1 MPIIRR
7 FDPDE
12 YSKHLSSI
20 PTDDLIELLNE
31 EGTVIWGIENE
42 KCLISHVL
50 MFSLI
55 KRELSLRGVLQTME
69 WKS

>member
-7 FDPDE
+7 FDPGE

-20 PTDDLIELLNE
+20 PTDDLIELMNE
-31 EGTVIWGIENE
+31 EVTVIWGIENE
-42 KCLISHVL
+42 KLLIMYEK

-55 KRELSLRGVLQTME
+55 KRELSLRGALQTME